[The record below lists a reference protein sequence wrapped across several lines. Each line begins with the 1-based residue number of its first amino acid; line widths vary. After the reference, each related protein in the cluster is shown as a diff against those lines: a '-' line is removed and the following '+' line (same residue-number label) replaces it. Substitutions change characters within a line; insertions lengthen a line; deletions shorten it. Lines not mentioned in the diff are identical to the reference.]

1 MKKILVVDDERSV
14 CEVIKVVLEKEGY
27 RTDIVYDAEN
37 VDIRNIDKYKLVVLD
52 VMMPGKDG
60 YQLCDE
66 IRKQSN
72 VPILFLSA
80 KSDEKDIVEGFMRGG
95 DDYLTKPFSINEFM
109 CRITAL
115 IKRCYANR
123 DKERKVI
130 SVGDLRIDE
139 ENGMV
144 CHHNRELK
152 LTKTE
157 YKLMLLFAHNQRKV
171 LSKDD
176 IHYNL
181 WSTEVNF
188 KGDDTINVHIK
199 NLRRKL
205 EGTNIKIKNIWG
217 RGYKVEI
224 AEEN

>member
-1 MKKILVVDDERSV
+1 MKILVVDDERSV
-14 CEVIKVVLEKEGY
+14 CEVIKEVLEKEGY

-72 VPILFLSA
+72 IPILFLSA
-80 KSDEKDIVEGFMRGG
+80 KNDESDVVEGFVRGG
-95 DDYLTKPFSINEFM
+95 DDYLTKPFSVNELM

-115 IKRCYANR
+115 IRRCYADMNQEKR
-123 DKERKVI
+123 EIRL
-130 SVGDLRIDE
+130 GNLRIDE
-139 ENGMV
+139 KNGIV
-144 CHHNRELK
+144 YYDHQEVK

-157 YKLMLLFAHNQRKV
+157 YKLILTFAHNQEKV

>member
-1 MKKILVVDDERSV
+1 MKKILIVDDERSI
-14 CEVIKVVLEKEGY
+14 CEVIRVVLEKEGY
-27 RTDIVYDAEN
+27 EADVAYDAES
-37 VDIRNIDKYKLVVLD
+37 VDVSNIDKYKLVVLD

-80 KSDEKDIVEGFMRGG
+80 KNDESDVVEGFVRGG
-95 DDYLTKPFSINEFM
+95 DDYLTKPFSINELM

-115 IKRCYANR
+115 MRRCYADVNQEK
-123 DKERKVI
+123 KELRL
-130 SVGDLRIDE
+130 GDLRIDE
-139 ENGMV
+139 KNGIV
-144 CHHNRELK
+144 YYNQQEVK

>member
-1 MKKILVVDDERSV
+1 MKKILIVDDERSI
-14 CEVIKVVLEKEGY
+14 CEVIRVILEKEGY
-27 RTDIVYDAEN
+27 EADVAYDAES
-37 VDIRNIDKYKLVVLD
+37 VDVSNIDKYKLVVLD

-80 KSDEKDIVEGFMRGG
+80 KNDESDVVEGFMRGG
-95 DDYLTKPFSINEFM
+95 DDYLTKPFSINELM

-115 IKRCYANR
+115 MRRCYADVNQEK
-123 DKERKVI
+123 KELRL
-130 SVGDLRIDE
+130 GDLRIDE
-139 ENGMV
+139 KNGIV
-144 CHHNRELK
+144 YYNQQEVK

-157 YKLMLLFAHNQRKV
+157 YKLILTFAHNQEKV

-224 AEEN
+224 IEEN